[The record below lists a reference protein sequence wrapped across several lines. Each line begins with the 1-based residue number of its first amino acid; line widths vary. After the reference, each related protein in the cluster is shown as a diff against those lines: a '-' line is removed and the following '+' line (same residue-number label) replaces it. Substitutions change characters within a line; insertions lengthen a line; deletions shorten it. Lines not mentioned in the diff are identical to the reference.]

1 MSGPIAGRGCGK
13 IPADAAACYEAT
25 SEQNGR
31 SDDEVLQHDDAS

>member
-13 IPADAAACYEAT
+13 IPANAAAYYEAN

-31 SDDEVLQHDDAS
+31 SDDEVLQHDEVS